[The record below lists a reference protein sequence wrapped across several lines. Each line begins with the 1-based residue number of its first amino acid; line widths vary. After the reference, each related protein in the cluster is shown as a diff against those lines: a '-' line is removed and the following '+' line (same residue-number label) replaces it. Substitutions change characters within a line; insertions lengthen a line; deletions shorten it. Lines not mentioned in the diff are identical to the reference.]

1 MIVRGLAV
9 GPVAANCYII
19 GDEKSN
25 EGAIIDPGGDP
36 EKILHAVKE
45 TGLDIRYILATHGH
59 FDHNAAMKRLKEE
72 LDAEFLLHEEDLSFV
87 RRSKK
92 SAEQWGI
99 NIDQVPD
106 PDGYIKEDDILKLGL
121 LELKIIH
128 TPGHSP
134 GGISIYV
141 ESESALFSGDT
152 LFLGSVGR
160 TDFDGGSMEILV
172 TSIKE
177 KLYSLPDSTVVYT
190 GHGPQTTIGDEK
202 MQNMFVR

>member
-45 TGLDIRYILATHGH
+45 TGLEIRYILATHGH
-59 FDHNAAMKRLKEE
+59 FDHSAATKRLKEE

-141 ESESALFSGDT
+141 ESENALFSGDT

-177 KLYSLPDSTVVYT
+177 KLYALPDSTVVYT

>member
-9 GPVAANCYII
+9 GPVVANCYII

-45 TGLDIRYILATHGH
+45 TGLEIRYILATHGH
-59 FDHNAAMKRLKEE
+59 FDHFAAFKRLKEE
-72 LDAEFLLHEEDLSFV
+72 LEAEFLLHEGDLSFV

-99 NIDQVPD
+99 VIDQVPD
-106 PDGYIKEDDILKLGL
+106 PDEYIKEDDILKLGL

-134 GGISIYV
+134 GGISIYI
-141 ESESALFSGDT
+141 ESENALFSGDT

-172 TSIKE
+172 ASIKE
-177 KLYSLPDSTVVYT
+177 KLYALPDETVVYT